1 MVQVMS
7 KLLAR
12 GPRHRTCTIYIVDH
26 DKMLNLLTCN
36 MSHVD
41 QSTRQCLRHMNNGNQ
56 GKSRND
62 RVTWHI
68 IVAPQL
74 FNLHVLFF
82 LIPFLQR
89 LCLLIDLLVSISD
102 TTTINCIQRRLG
114 WGAVYRTIIPHH
126 GISNIYDFDDRS
138 V

>member
-7 KLLAR
+7 KLLVR
-12 GPRHRTCTIYIVDH
+12 GPRHRICTIYIVDH

-62 RVTWHI
+62 RFTWDI

-74 FNLHVLFF
+74 FLGIQPARTPFF
-82 LIPFLQR
+82 SPSLQR
-89 LCLLIDLLVSISD
+89 LCLLIDLLISISD
-102 TTTINCIQRRLG
+102 TTTINCTQRRLG
-114 WGAVYRTIIPHH
+114 WGAVYRTL
-126 GISNIYDFDDRS
+126 
-138 V
+138 